1 MRIGQ
6 EPGPTVR
13 THFGGA
19 EVREGCVV
27 SIDYSVRL
35 DSGRIV
41 ETNEGTSPIE
51 YLHGSGQL
59 LPALERALVG
69 LGEGEAAEFTLAPQ
83 DAYGDRREEN
93 TATLPRSMF
102 PEDIDLK
109 PGVPLMARTASGHGF
124 PLTVL
129 SVKGEHV
136 QVDMN
141 HPLAGQRLA
150 FNVTV
155 RSVRAAGANE
165 LFYGK
170 PREMEK
176 V

>member
-6 EPGPTVR
+6 QSSSTTR
-13 THFGGA
+13 THFGGP

-35 DSGRIV
+35 DSGKLV
-41 ETNEGTSPIE
+41 ESNDGVGLIE
-51 YLHGSGQL
+51 YLHGGGQL

-69 LGEGEAAEFTLAPQ
+69 LAEGEEAEFTLSP
-83 DAYGDRREEN
+83 DEAYGDRREEN

-129 SVKGEHV
+129 SVKGQQV

-141 HPLAGQRLA
+141 HPLAGQRLS

-170 PREMEK
+170 PREMER